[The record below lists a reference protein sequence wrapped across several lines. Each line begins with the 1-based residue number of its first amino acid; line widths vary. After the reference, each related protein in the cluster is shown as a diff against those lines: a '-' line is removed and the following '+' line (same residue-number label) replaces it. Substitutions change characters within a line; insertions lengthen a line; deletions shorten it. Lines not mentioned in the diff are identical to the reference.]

1 MLFNEENN
9 EIDFSYTMTPEFNR
23 LYIFSYNFGSHNQLS
38 SYEAKM
44 ISTRDETE
52 IPQLTQN
59 RQIFTL
65 AYLKSHSIIIGNNAN
80 KDTVDVS
87 CAVEILLPNNEHN
100 EDFTANNY
108 KLLEKYLKLQMSFD
122 GRKYFWEIFKIII

>member
-1 MLFNEENN
+1 MVYEENN

-23 LYIFSYNFGSHNQLS
+23 LYIFTYNFGTHNQLS
-38 SYEAKM
+38 SYESKM
-44 ISTRDETE
+44 ISTRDETDT
-52 IPQLTQN
+52 PLGT

-65 AYLKSHSIIIGNNAN
+65 AYLKSHSIIVNNAN

-87 CAVEILLPNNEHN
+87 CAVEVLLPNNEHN

-108 KLLEKYLKLQMSFD
+108 KLIEKYLKLQMSFD
-122 GRKYFWEIFKIII
+122 GESFFLKFLS